1 MTSPPPGSQSVSQ
14 PAHLRLPPPSTSAPP
29 STSSAYSS
37 PASSYAS
44 PGPVFVGPATSSSI
58 AEQTSPVTTLPPISL
73 PQRLGPLAQQITLPP
88 LPKAGRKPLTT
99 PPKDNRQ
106 RQNREAQ
113 RTYRRNQREEMQLL
127 RDKES
132 GWTRTARDG
141 KAVIEDVIRVADQLP
156 AEYRQRLQ
164 THALGRFYEDL
175 SKWAEGEN
183 KGDS

>member
-1 MTSPPPGSQSVSQ
+1 MTSPQPHP

-29 STSSAYSS
+29 STSSTYSS

-44 PGPVFVGPATSSSI
+44 PGPAVSGPPASSPALHHTSPATS
-58 AEQTSPVTTLPPISL
+58 LPPISI

-156 AEYRQRLQ
+156 PEYRQRLH
-164 THALGRFYEDL
+164 TNALGRFYEDL
-175 SKWAEGEN
+175 TKWAEGEKKDEN
-183 KGDS
+183 